1 MNFSDLLQ
9 LPIACDLLTSGAG
22 AVVVMGDQ
30 RGKIAMD
37 GWEARRDVTARVF
50 FGLPAHGSPAP
61 VLMRSLLTERG
72 TRFDDFSLF
81 AWIEENYLAQPRAD
95 IVGLMPNGAQPL
107 FFLRDLD
114 LDRPPEAYLREGE
127 AWARVRGVVI
137 VDVPGG
143 SDRFDRSDPLIQAL
157 RLALPNDQS
166 LVDAL
171 AKDAPDN
178 ASLRAAIRARR
189 KTHPPEA
196 LRVCDAWRV
205 LAQAAPLRACDPSDP
220 EAVRGLHETFSAL

>member
-9 LPIACDLLTSGAG
+9 LPIACDLLTSSAG
-22 AVVVMGDQ
+22 AVVVMGDL
-30 RGKIAMD
+30 RGKIAMH

-95 IVGLMPNGAQPL
+95 IVGLMPNGVQPL

-114 LDRPPEAYLREGE
+114 LDRPPEAYVREGE

-137 VDVPGG
+137 ADK
-143 SDRFDRSDPLIQAL
+143 SDFCQKSDLLICAL
-157 RLALPNDQS
+157 RLALPNDQN

-178 ASLRAAIRARR
+178 ALLRAALRARR
-189 KTHPPEA
+189 KTHPPEV

-220 EAVRGLHETFSAL
+220 EAVRVLRETFSLL